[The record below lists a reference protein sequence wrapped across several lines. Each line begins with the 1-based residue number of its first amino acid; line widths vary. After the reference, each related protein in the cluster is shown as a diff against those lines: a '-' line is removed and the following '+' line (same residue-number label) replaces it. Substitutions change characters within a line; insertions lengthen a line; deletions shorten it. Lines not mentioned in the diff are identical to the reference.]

1 MSSVNGSGPD
11 GRRYWRSLNEVAD
24 TDEFRD
30 FMYKEFPA
38 GAEALL
44 DGPDRRSFLKVMG
57 ASMALA
63 GAGLTGCRRWPQEV
77 IAPYASRPEGSIPGV
92 AEQYA
97 SIVEHEG
104 VATGVLATCY
114 DGRPTKLEGNPGHPG
129 SLGALTGWQQATVLD
144 LYDPDRTRQVHL
156 RPGVAAKAAR
166 KSWDDFAAWWKT
178 HGESLAQNG
187 GKGLRFI
194 SPSSGSPSVQRMQRA
209 IRKQFPKAQWTTWD
223 ATGNTAERDGLE
235 ITLGGPLRPVH
246 DLRNA
251 DVVVSFDCDFLGDHP
266 DMLAMARGWASRRD
280 PDEGDMNRVYLI
292 EPGVSVTGASADDR
306 YAMSNAKITA
316 LALEIAAA
324 VSGDSVPRSEMGRTI
339 LADLKAHSRRSLVM
353 AGRSQPAAVHAAC
366 ALINASL
373 GNVGRSVTYARVA
386 EPEMKTCPIATLAA
400 DMKAGKVDTLF
411 VVGGNPIWD
420 APANLDFLQ
429 ATANVPNTI
438 HFGDQDDESSA
449 ACKWHLVGAHP
460 LECWGDGRAWNGT
473 LSIQQPMI
481 RPLWDGMSVIEL
493 LALVAGEE
501 TTGGFEIVRRTW
513 EESTGLAMT
522 PSGQEPPFDANWR
535 KALHDGVIEPAPV
548 LESPPLDVAA
558 TIAMLTSASTQSEAD
573 LKAGDIEVN
582 FVPGTLLGGR
592 MSNNGW
598 MQELPDPITK
608 LAWDNAVLISEKT
621 ANEHGVTTGDI
632 VSITL
637 GKNTVNG
644 TVLVQPGQAVGTVSI
659 MLGYGRDWPGRV
671 ASGAGFNAYPLRT
684 SDRLWSNPAGKLAT
698 IGGTEQLITTQDHY
712 AIDTVGGQ
720 GTQDRLPLLFREA
733 SVDTL
738 KAHPDFA
745 RDRSHSISS
754 LSLWEENQFEG
765 ANYRWGMATDLSKCT
780 GCSACVT
787 ACQAENN
794 IPIVG
799 KDQLRMGREMHWL
812 RIDRYYRFR
821 KDGDGWDTEQ
831 PVSIAMQPLTCQHCE
846 NAPCEQVC
854 PVAATVHTSDGLN
867 AMVYNRCVGTRYCA
881 NNCPYKVRRF
891 NFFDFY
897 RRDPVRETGM
907 LQVQPDYYI
916 KKQSGGDPLRRMQ
929 FNPEV
934 TVRMRGVMEKCTFC
948 TQRIE
953 AAKISARNEWVKMPE
968 ATKAKA
974 KRIVIPDGTIK
985 PACVQTCPT
994 GALVFGDLMDETS
1007 RVAKLQANHRSYD
1020 LLGELNI
1027 KPRNRFLARITNPVG
1042 GERFPDDFKAH
1053 GGHDDATDHG
1063 HDHEHKKGEHTHNEV
1078 HDG

>member
-1 MSSVNGSGPD
+1 
-11 GRRYWRSLNEVAD
+11 
-24 TDEFRD
+24 
-30 FMYKEFPA
+30 
-38 GAEALL
+38 
-44 DGPDRRSFLKVMG
+44 
-57 ASMALA
+57 
-63 GAGLTGCRRWPQEV
+63 
-77 IAPYASRPEGSIPGV
+77 
-92 AEQYA
+92 
-97 SIVEHEG
+97 
-104 VATGVLATCY
+104 
-114 DGRPTKLEGNPGHPG
+114 
-129 SLGALTGWQQATVLD
+129 
-144 LYDPDRTRQVHL
+144 
-156 RPGVAAKAAR
+156 
-166 KSWDDFAAWWKT
+166 
-178 HGESLAQNG
+178 
-187 GKGLRFI
+187 
-194 SPSSGSPSVQRMQRA
+194 
-209 IRKQFPKAQWTTWD
+209 
-223 ATGNTAERDGLE
+223 
-235 ITLGGPLRPVH
+235 
-246 DLRNA
+246 
-251 DVVVSFDCDFLGDHP
+251 
-266 DMLAMARGWASRRD
+266 
-280 PDEGDMNRVYLI
+280 
-292 EPGVSVTGASADDR
+292 
-306 YAMSNAKITA
+306 
-316 LALEIAAA
+316 
-324 VSGDSVPRSEMGRTI
+324 
-339 LADLKAHSRRSLVM
+339 
-353 AGRSQPAAVHAAC
+353 
-366 ALINASL
+366 
-373 GNVGRSVTYARVA
+373 
-386 EPEMKTCPIATLAA
+386 
-400 DMKAGKVDTLF
+400 
-411 VVGGNPIWD
+411 
-420 APANLDFLQ
+420 
-429 ATANVPNTI
+429 
-438 HFGDQDDESSA
+438 
-449 ACKWHLVGAHP
+449 
-460 LECWGDGRAWNGT
+460 
-473 LSIQQPMI
+473 
-481 RPLWDGMSVIEL
+481 
-493 LALVAGEE
+493 
-501 TTGGFEIVRRTW
+501 
-513 EESTGLAMT
+513 
-522 PSGQEPPFDANWR
+522 
-535 KALHDGVIEPAPV
+535 
-548 LESPPLDVAA
+548 
-558 TIAMLTSASTQSEAD
+558 
-573 LKAGDIEVN
+573 
-582 FVPGTLLGGR
+582 
-592 MSNNGW
+592 
-598 MQELPDPITK
+598 
-608 LAWDNAVLISEKT
+608 
-621 ANEHGVTTGDI
+621 
-632 VSITL
+632 L

-831 PVSIAMQPLTCQHCE
+831 PASIAMQPLTCQHCE

-897 RRDPVRETGM
+897 RRDPLRETGM
-907 LQVQPDYYI
+907 LQVQPDCYI
-916 KKQSGGDPLRRMQ
+916 KQQSGGDPLRRMQ

-968 ATKAKA
+968 ATKSKA